1 MADWAPV
8 LIGVVLFVLLSPGL
22 LFSFPG
28 NSKQLEFG
36 SMKTNGKAI
45 AIHTLLFF
53 AIYAVFDC
61 GSPHPYLYWLNLTLM
76 LLPHRKRDVGR
87 LGASS
92 GGSGAVCVVFTRVA
106 VSAAWKQ
113 KSSGIC

>member
-8 LIGVVLFVLLSPGL
+8 LVGVVLFVLLSPGL

-28 NSKQLEFG
+28 NGKQLEFG

-53 AIYAVFDC
+53 AIYAV
-61 GSPHPYLYWLNLTLM
+61 LIM
-76 LLPHRKRDVGR
+76 
-87 LGASS
+87 
-92 GGSGAVCVVFTRVA
+92 AVHLHIYT
-106 VSAAWKQ
+106 
-113 KSSGIC
+113 G